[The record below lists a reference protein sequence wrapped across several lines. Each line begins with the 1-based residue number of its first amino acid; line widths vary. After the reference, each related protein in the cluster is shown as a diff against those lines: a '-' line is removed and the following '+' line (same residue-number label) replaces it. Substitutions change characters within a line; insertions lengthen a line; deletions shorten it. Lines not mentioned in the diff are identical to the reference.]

1 MKRIFSLIALLALIT
16 TLALPAAAED
26 TVPVTGT
33 DTTVT
38 DTVTPT
44 PAPTPDNSTPATSD
58 GVYVVGYTVT
68 DIAGGEITTVDVG
81 DHVNIV
87 LQVVDH
93 SSARYCVKPEEIAA
107 RINSSVFQ
115 YTGIGEIGQLF
126 DNNDDPNTQRL
137 QRVRN
142 GEASEEEKKAN
153 AYYNYYSYVLLFRDV
168 VYNGGGNTLPINLTY
183 LDTTK
188 PMQQFSVSI
197 GQCVDKDQTTSP
209 NLIVRSSSYGNG
221 AVAGEEFVLSLG
233 VYATAGNEDLN
244 DVIVS
249 LTLPENVSL
258 SNGSLS
264 NYVGSLSPETSREV
278 TFPVLPASGFTGTV
292 ANITV
297 NLTGTGSITG
307 KAVTGTTSISV
318 PVSQPDRFEVGELKA
333 PSSIV
338 LGETSSVSLSY
349 VNKGKNPV
357 SNLEARLTGTNLG
370 AGGYQ
375 YLGNLNAGTEGSVDF
390 DLTPDA
396 AGPVSGTIT
405 LSYEDASGN
414 PRTITKEFSSTVEQ
428 ARFDPSM
435 MDPSMTDT
443 EPQSTGL
450 PAWALGLIVV
460 CVVVIVVVIVVVL
473 KRRKKKKAMA
483 LAALEDEDSDEDL

>member
-1 MKRIFSLIALLALIT
+1 MKRIFSLIALLAFVAALGT
-16 TLALPAAAED
+16 PVLAEEAASGD
-26 TVPVTGT
+26 SGSSSSGQTN
-33 DTTVT
+33 DNN
-38 DTVTPT
+38 T
-44 PAPTPDNSTPATSD
+44 PAPTTSD

-93 SSARYCVKPEEIAA
+93 SSARYNVKPEEISA

-126 DNNDDPNTQRL
+126 QSNDDPNQQRL
-137 QRVRN
+137 NQVRN
-142 GEASEEEKKAN
+142 GEASEEEKSAN

-168 VYNGGGNTLPINLTY
+168 IYQGGGNTLPINLTY
-183 LDTTK
+183 LDTSK

-209 NLIVRSSSYGNG
+209 NLLVRSSSYGNG
-221 AVAGEEFVLSLG
+221 AVAGEEFTLSLG
-233 VYATAGNEDLN
+233 VYATDGNEDLN

-264 NYVGSLSPETSREV
+264 TYIGSISPKTTREV
-278 TFPVLPASGFTGTV
+278 TFPVLPASGFTGSV

-318 PVSQPDRFEVGELKA
+318 PISQPDRFEVGQLEVPDTLM
-333 PSSIV
+333 
-338 LGETSSVSLSY
+338 LGDTGNVSLTY

-357 SNLEARLTGTNLG
+357 SNLEARLSGTNLG

-390 DLTPDA
+390 DITPDA
-396 AGPVSGTIT
+396 AGAVSGTIT
-405 LSYEDASGN
+405 LSYEDASGE
-414 PRTITKEFSSTVEQ
+414 PRTITKDFSTTAEEMT
-428 ARFDPSM
+428 FDPGM
-435 MDPSMTDT
+435 MDPGLEDM
-443 EPQSTGL
+443 EPTQTGM
-450 PAWALGLIVV
+450 PVWGWVLIVV
-460 CVVVIVVVIVVVL
+460 CGGVVVAVVVVVV

-483 LAALEDEDSDEDL
+483 LAALEAEDSDEDL

>member
-1 MKRIFSLIALLALIT
+1 MLKRLFSLLAAL
-16 TLALPAAAED
+16 TLAAALSAPVLAE
-26 TVPVTGT
+26 GES
-33 DTTVT
+33 
-38 DTVTPT
+38 T
-44 PAPTPDNSTPATSD
+44 PAPDSGASDSVPDTTPTTNTD

-68 DIAGGEITTVDVG
+68 DIAGGEVTTVDVG
-81 DHVNIV
+81 DHVNVV

-93 SSARYCVKPEEIAA
+93 SSARYNVKAEEIAA

-126 DNNDDPNTQRL
+126 QSNDDPDQERL
-137 QRVRN
+137 NRVRR
-142 GEASEEEKKAN
+142 GEASDAEKDAN

-168 VYNGGGNTLPINLTY
+168 VYQGGGNTLPINLTY
-183 LDTTK
+183 LDTSK
-188 PMQQFSVSI
+188 PMQQFSVQI

-209 NLIVRSSSYGNG
+209 NLLVRSSSYGDLV
-221 AVAGEEFVLSLG
+221 VAGEEFTLSLG
-233 VYATAGNEDLN
+233 VYATAGNEALS

-249 LTLPENVSL
+249 LQLPENVSL

-264 NYVGSLSPETSREV
+264 FYLGTLQPETTQTV

-297 NLTGTGSITG
+297 NLAGTGAVSG
-307 KAVTGTTSISV
+307 KAVTGTTAISV
-318 PVSQPDRFEVGELKA
+318 PISQPDRFEVGQLEVSDTLY
-333 PSSIV
+333 
-338 LGETSSVSLSY
+338 LGDTGTVSLSY

-396 AGPVSGTIT
+396 AGPITGTIT
-405 LSYEDASGN
+405 LSYEDAAGE
-414 PRTITKEFSSTVEQ
+414 PRTVTKDFTSNVEELTY
-428 ARFDPSM
+428 DDSM
-435 MDPSMTDT
+435 MDPGMDMM
-443 EPQSTGL
+443 EPQPTGMPVWGWVL
-450 PAWALGLIVV
+450 LVV
-460 CVVVIVVVIVVVL
+460 CGGAVIAVIVVVVL
-473 KRRKKKKAMA
+473 RKRKKAKA
-483 LAALEDEDSDEDL
+483 LAALEAEDDDEDL

>member
-1 MKRIFSLIALLALIT
+1 MKRILSLIALLALVS
-16 TLALPAAAED
+16 ALGMPVLAED
-26 TVPVTGT
+26 AGSGST
-33 DTTVT
+33 DT
-38 DTVTPT
+38 PIST
-44 PAPTPDNSTPATSD
+44 PAPDDNNNGSITPGSSD

-81 DHVNIV
+81 DHVNVV

-93 SSARYCVKPEEIAA
+93 SSARYNVKPEEISA

-126 DNNDDPNTQRL
+126 QSNDDPDTNRL

-142 GEASEEEKKAN
+142 GQANDQEKAAN

-168 VYNGGGNTLPINLTY
+168 IYNGGGNTLPINLTY
-183 LDTTK
+183 LDTSK

-209 NLIVRSSSYGNG
+209 NLLVRTTSYGDG
-221 AVAGEEFVLSLG
+221 TVVAGEEFTLSLG
-233 VYATAGNEDLN
+233 VYATTGNEDLN
-244 DVIVS
+244 DVVVS

-264 NYVGSLSPETSREV
+264 TYIGTLHPETTNTV

-297 NLTGTGSITG
+297 NLTGTGAITG
-307 KAVTGTTSISV
+307 KAVSGTTSISV
-318 PVSQPDRFEVGELKA
+318 PISQPDRFEVGQLQV

-338 LGETSSVSLSY
+338 LGETASVSLSY

-357 SNLEARLTGTNLG
+357 SNLEARITGTNLG

-390 DLTPDA
+390 DLTPEA
-396 AGPVSGTIT
+396 AGAVSGTIT
-405 LSYEDASGN
+405 LSYEDASGE
-414 PRTITKEFSSTVEQ
+414 PRTITKDFSTTVEEMMI
-428 ARFDPSM
+428 DPGM
-435 MDPSMTDT
+435 MDPGMDEMQPET
-443 EPQSTGL
+443 TGM
-450 PAWALGLIVV
+450 PVWGWVLIVG
-460 CVVVIVVVIVVVL
+460 CGVVVIVVIVIVV

-483 LAALEDEDSDEDL
+483 LAALEAEDSDEDL